1 MKISYLLLF
10 AFAVGLTACT
20 RPQEKL
26 AAQIKE
32 QEESLF
38 AGNQS
43 QILDTSKA
51 NAIVNLYLAYADQY
65 PDDTLSADM
74 LFKAGDITNGLGRI
88 EDAITFFGR
97 VQRYPNYQRTPDAL
111 FLQGFITE
119 NTVGNPDAAKS
130 YYDKFLQQYPNHKLA
145 EDVKMSIKNLG
156 KSPEELIQMFEA
168 NNVKL
173 DSLAVK

>member
-1 MKISYLLLF
+1 MKINYILLF
-10 AFAVGLTACT
+10 AFAVVLTACT

-38 AGNQS
+38 GGNQS
-43 QILDTSKA
+43 QTLDTAKA
-51 NAIVNLYLAYADQY
+51 SAIVNLYLAYADQY

-111 FLQGFITE
+111 FLQGFIT
-119 NTVGNPDAAKS
+119 
-130 YYDKFLQQYPNHKLA
+130 
-145 EDVKMSIKNLG
+145 
-156 KSPEELIQMFEA
+156 
-168 NNVKL
+168 
-173 DSLAVK
+173 